1 MEADSVYCRFELL
14 KVLTDNGKKVEY
26 IEEIIGPFLL
36 KWMPEVHSTGRY
48 VHVMWCVNHCG
59 TNYHPPTQGV
69 RIYLPAYQYGPL
81 QCCIS

>member
-1 MEADSVYCRFELL
+1 M

-48 VHVMWCVNHCG
+48 VHVMWCVNHCA
-59 TNYHPPTQGV
+59 TLPPLLLRV
-69 RIYLPAYQYGPL
+69 SEYISLLINMVHYNAAYLDDAIVSGL
-81 QCCIS
+81 VM